1 MTATAP
7 PTAETGTERGPAR
20 ILVVDDEPSMRQMLA
35 IVLKREGYEVA
46 LAENGKMAVAALERG
61 PFDLLISDIKMP
73 DMSGVEVLRAA
84 KQIDPDILGMMI
96 TAFAS
101 TETAIEAMRL
111 GACDYLSKPFDID
124 LLKMKV
130 REKVENRA
138 LKQENVLLK
147 RTLGLSHQ
155 FSNIIGRS
163 ESMLDVFKM
172 IETVARTNS
181 TILLTGE
188 SGTGKGLVA
197 QAVHYNSLR
206 RDKPMVS
213 LNCGAMPETLLESE
227 LFGHMRGAFTGADQN
242 KKGLLE
248 AAEKGTICLDEIGE
262 MSPVMQVKLLRVL
275 QERRFRRVGGLEEL
289 QADIRVIAATNQ
301 DLTKAVAEGRFR
313 EDLFYRINVIPIV
326 LPPLRDR
333 REDIPL
339 IAEHFLAKYA
349 AQMDKPVTAISRPA
363 MDLLQKHDWPG
374 NIRELENAIERA
386 VALEGTPSVQPESL
400 LSVVRGS
407 QGRTPS
413 APSAS
418 AATHELLPAEGLDL
432 EARVQE
438 IERGYI
444 AQALER
450 ANGVQVK
457 AAELLGMS
465 FRSFR
470 YYVKKYNLR

>member
-1 MTATAP
+1 
-7 PTAETGTERGPAR
+7 
-20 ILVVDDEPSMRQMLA
+20 ML
-35 IVLKREGYEVA
+35 EVF
-46 LAENGKMAVAALERG
+46 R
-61 PFDLLISDIKMP
+61 
-73 DMSGVEVLRAA
+73 
-84 KQIDPDILGMMI
+84 
-96 TAFAS
+96 
-101 TETAIEAMRL
+101 
-111 GACDYLSKPFDID
+111 
-124 LLKMKV
+124 
-130 REKVENRA
+130 
-138 LKQENVLLK
+138 
-147 RTLGLSHQ
+147 
-155 FSNIIGRS
+155 
-163 ESMLDVFKM
+163 M

-197 QAVHYNSLR
+197 QAVHYHSLR

-227 LFGHMRGAFTGADQN
+227 LFGHMRGAFTGADAN

-248 AAEKGTICLDEIGE
+248 VAEKGTIFLDEIAE

-301 DLTKAVAEGRFR
+301 DLGKAVADGRFR

-326 LPPLRDR
+326 LPPLRER

-339 IAEHFLAKYA
+339 LAEHFLAKYA
-349 AQMDKPVTAISRPA
+349 AQMDKPVTAIARPA
-363 MDLLQKHDWPG
+363 MELLLKHDWPG
-374 NIRELENAIERA
+374 NIRELENVIERA
-386 VALEGTPSVQPESL
+386 VAFEGTPSVQPESL
-400 LSVVRGS
+400 PPAVRGGLARS
-407 QGRTPS
+407 S
-413 APSAS
+413 AIAAS
-418 AATHELLPAEGLDL
+418 GQEVLPAEGLDL
-432 EARVQE
+432 EARVQQ